1 MSDKKRDCFLLL
13 PRPVFPTVSGYSLKN
28 YNLIRILSEKY
39 ALTVGV
45 ISPSELSD
53 EEKDYY
59 KSLGIRFFSWR
70 IPKWK
75 SCLST
80 ALGLFSRVPLQVCYY
95 YDRGLQQRVDQE
107 AAKADVLIAAL
118 IRTRHYFS
126 KYDRSNGRRKVG
138 AEAADAGRRKTGAEA
153 AEAGRRP
160 GKRLIFD
167 MVDSIAMNYARS
179 EASTASLFWR
189 LIYRIEGRR
198 LAAYEKKWIRES
210 DVTYLFNPEEQ
221 KALSGHGSVRCV
233 PHGVN
238 GALFTYEK
246 DHAAELEAYLGAG
259 GAPVD
264 GVEKTAGDA
273 PVDGAGKDENG
284 APLENAVVFMGK
296 MNYQP
301 NVDAALWYLKNV
313 HPKIADRIPFVIVG
327 AYPTEE
333 IRKAAAGLKNVTV
346 TGFVEDPYLYVSAAM
361 AAVAPMQSGGGIQNK
376 VLESMALGK
385 VNLVSPLAAAAL
397 EGLENGCCA
406 GERVMYI
413 CRTPEEYAKRLS
425 DMAEKTAEKR
435 SLGRGNETGHAD
447 EIGHV
452 DETGHGPGFSEYE
465 NVGLAARE
473 YENVGRSAREYIRR
487 HYTWEK
493 YGEAYLKGI
502 EGER

>member
-1 MSDKKRDCFLLL
+1 MSDDKRKCFLLL

-28 YNLIRILSEKY
+28 YNLVRILSEKY

-45 ISPSELSD
+45 ISQSELSA
-53 EEKDYY
+53 EEKEYY

-75 SCLST
+75 SCLNT
-80 ALGLFSRVPLQVCYY
+80 ALGLFSRLPLQVCYY
-95 YDRGLQQRVDQE
+95 YDQGLQRRVDQE
-107 AAKADVLIAAL
+107 AEKADVLIAAL
-118 IRTRHYFS
+118 VRTRRYFS
-126 KYDRSNGRRKVG
+126 KYDRN
-138 AEAADAGRRKTGAEA
+138 AGRRT
-153 AEAGRRP
+153 
-160 GKRLIFD
+160 GKRLVFD

-179 EASTASLFWR
+179 ETSTASLFWK

-198 LAAYEKKWIRES
+198 LADYEKKWIRES

-221 KALSGHGSVRCV
+221 KALSGCGNVRCV

-238 GALFTYEK
+238 GVLFTYEK
-246 DHAAELEAYLGAG
+246 DHAAGGAKETAG
-259 GAPVD
+259 GALL
-264 GVEKTAGDA
+264 K
-273 PVDGAGKDENG
+273 
-284 APLENAVVFMGK
+284 NAVVFMGK

-313 HPKIADRIPFVIVG
+313 HPKICDRVPFVIVG

-333 IRKAAAGLKNVTV
+333 VRKAAESLKNVTV

-397 EGLENGCCA
+397 KGLENGCCT

-413 CRTPEEYAKRLS
+413 CRTPEEYVKRLL
-425 DMAEKTAEKR
+425 DMAVKRTAV
-435 SLGRGNETGHAD
+435 ST
-447 EIGHV
+447 
-452 DETGHGPGFSEYE
+452 FSEYE
-465 NVGLAARE
+465 TVGQA
-473 YENVGRSAREYIRR
+473 AREYIRR

>member
-1 MSDKKRDCFLLL
+1 MSDDKRKCFLLL

-53 EEKDYY
+53 AEKDYY

-70 IPKWK
+70 IPRWK

-80 ALGLFSRVPLQVCYY
+80 ALGLFSHVPLQVCYY
-95 YDRGLQQRVDQE
+95 YDRGLQRRVDQE

-118 IRTRHYFS
+118 IRTRRYFS
-126 KYDRSNGRRKVG
+126 KYDRNGGSRKAG
-138 AEAADAGRRKTGAEA
+138 AETAEAGRRKAGAET

-160 GKRLIFD
+160 GKRLVFD

-221 KALSGHGSVRCV
+221 KALSGYGSVRCV

-246 DHAAELEAYLGAG
+246 DHAAELEEYRSAG
-259 GAPVD
+259 GA
-264 GVEKTAGDA
+264 EEAA
-273 PVDGAGKDENG
+273 NG
-284 APLENAVVFMGK
+284 APLKNAVVFMGK

-313 HPKIADRIPFVIVG
+313 HPKVCDRVPFVIVG

-333 IRKAAAGLKNVTV
+333 VRKAAAGLKNVTV
-346 TGFVEDPYLYVSAAM
+346 TGFVKDPYLYVSAAM
-361 AAVAPMQSGGGIQNK
+361 AAAAPMQSGGGIQNK
-376 VLESMALGK
+376 VLESMALAR

-413 CRTPEEYAKRLS
+413 CRTPEEYAKRLL

-435 SLGRGNETGHAD
+435 RLGRGNETGHAD
-447 EIGHV
+447 ETEHV
-452 DETGHGPGFSEYE
+452 DETGRALGFSEYE
-465 NVGLAARE
+465 NMGHAAWEYENVGRAARE
-473 YENVGRSAREYIRR
+473 YENIGRAAREYIRR

>member
-1 MSDKKRDCFLLL
+1 MDY
-13 PRPVFPTVSGYSLKN
+13 YSRQITR
-28 YNLIRILSEKY
+28 LIE
-39 ALTVGV
+39 
-45 ISPSELSD
+45 ELSALPGIGKKSAQRLAFHIISMPEERVNALAEAMTGARKNIRYCRECYTLTDD
-53 EEKDYY
+53 E
-59 KSLGIRFFSWR
+59 LCPICR
-70 IPKWK
+70 
-75 SCLST
+75 ST
-80 ALGLFSRVPLQVCYY
+80 ARNHRQIMVV
-95 YDRGLQQRVDQE
+95 E
-107 AAKADVLIAAL
+107 N
-118 IRTRHYFS
+118 TR
-126 KYDRSNGRRKVG
+126 D
-138 AEAADAGRRKTGAEA
+138 
-153 AEAGRRP
+153 
-160 GKRLIFD
+160 
-167 MVDSIAMNYARS
+167 
-179 EASTASLFWR
+179 
-189 LIYRIEGRR
+189 

-221 KALSGHGSVRCV
+221 KALSGYGSVRCV

-246 DHAAELEAYLGAG
+246 DHAAELEAYLSAG

-264 GVEKTAGDA
+264 CTKKTVGGA

-333 IRKAAAGLKNVTV
+333 VRKAAAGLKNVTV
-346 TGFVEDPYLYVSAAM
+346 TGFVEDPYVYVSAAM

>member
-1 MSDKKRDCFLLL
+1 MPDDERKCFLLL

-53 EEKDYY
+53 VEKDYY

-70 IPKWK
+70 IPRWK

-80 ALGLFSRVPLQVCYY
+80 ALGLFSRLPLQVCYY
-95 YDRGLQQRVDQE
+95 YDRGLQRRVDQE
-107 AAKADVLIAAL
+107 AEKADVLIAAL
-118 IRTRHYFS
+118 IRTRQYFS
-126 KYDRSNGRRKVG
+126 QFDRN
-138 AEAADAGRRKTGAEA
+138 AGRRKAGAET
-153 AEAGRRP
+153 AEDGRRP
-160 GKRLIFD
+160 GKRLVFD

-221 KALSGHGSVRCV
+221 KALSGYGSVRCV

-259 GAPVD
+259 GASVD
-264 GVEKTAGDA
+264 CAEKTAS
-273 PVDGAGKDENG
+273 G

-313 HPKIADRIPFVIVG
+313 HPKICGRVPFVIVG

-413 CRTPEEYAKRLS
+413 CRTPEEYADRLL

-447 EIGHV
+447 ETEHV
-452 DETGHGPGFSEYE
+452 DETGRVLGFSEYE
-465 NVGLAARE
+465 NA
-473 YENVGRSAREYIRR
+473 GRAAREYIRR

>member
-1 MSDKKRDCFLLL
+1 MPDDKRKCFLLL

-28 YNLIRILSEKY
+28 YNLVRILSEKY

-45 ISPSELSD
+45 ISQSELSA
-53 EEKDYY
+53 EEKEYY

-80 ALGLFSRVPLQVCYY
+80 ALGLFSRAPLQGCYY
-95 YDRGLQQRVDQE
+95 YDRGLQRRVDQE
-107 AAKADVLIAAL
+107 AEKADVLIAAL
-118 IRTRHYFS
+118 IRTRRYFS
-126 KYDRSNGRRKVG
+126 KYDRN
-138 AEAADAGRRKTGAEA
+138 AGRRKADTEA
-153 AEAGRRP
+153 AEAGRRA
-160 GKRLIFD
+160 GKRLVFD

-179 EASTASLFWR
+179 ETSTASLFWR

-221 KALSGHGSVRCV
+221 KALSGFGNVQCV

-246 DHAAELEAYLGAG
+246 DHAAG
-259 GAPVD
+259 
-264 GVEKTAGDA
+264 
-273 PVDGAGKDENG
+273 G

-313 HPKIADRIPFVIVG
+313 HPKICDRVPFVIVG

-333 IRKAAAGLKNVTV
+333 VRKAAESLKNVTV

-397 EGLENGCCA
+397 KGLENGCCT

-413 CRTPEEYAKRLS
+413 CRTPEEYVKQLL
-425 DMAEKTAEKR
+425 DMAEKRTAD
-435 SLGRGNETGHAD
+435 STFSAYET
-447 EIGHV
+447 
-452 DETGHGPGFSEYE
+452 
-465 NVGLAARE
+465 
-473 YENVGRSAREYIRR
+473 VGRAAREYIRR
-487 HYTWEK
+487 YYTWEK

>member
-1 MSDKKRDCFLLL
+1 MSDDKRKCFLLL

-53 EEKDYY
+53 AEKDYY

-70 IPKWK
+70 IPRWK

-80 ALGLFSRVPLQVCYY
+80 ALGLFSHVPLQVCYY
-95 YDRGLQQRVDQE
+95 YDQGLQRRVDQE
-107 AAKADVLIAAL
+107 AEKADVLIAAL
-118 IRTRHYFS
+118 IRTRRYFS
-126 KYDRSNGRRKVG
+126 KYDKNAARQKAGAETAEDDRRKAG
-138 AEAADAGRRKTGAEA
+138 AKA
-153 AEAGRRP
+153 AEAGRRKADAEAAEFGRRT
-160 GKRLIFD
+160 GKRLVFD

-198 LAAYEKKWIRES
+198 LAAYEKMWIRES

-221 KALSGHGSVRCV
+221 KALSGYGSVRCV

-246 DHAAELEAYLGAG
+246 DHAAELEEYLGAG
-259 GAPVD
+259 GASVD
-264 GVEKTAGDA
+264 CVEKAA
-273 PVDGAGKDENG
+273 SG

-313 HPKIADRIPFVIVG
+313 HPKICGRVPFVIVG

-333 IRKAAAGLKNVTV
+333 VRKAAAGLKNVTV

-413 CRTPEEYAKRLS
+413 CRTPEEYADRLL

-447 EIGHV
+447 ETEHV
-452 DETGHGPGFSEYE
+452 DETGRALGFSEYE
-465 NVGLAARE
+465 NAGHAARE
-473 YENVGRSAREYIRR
+473 YENIGRAAREYIRR

>member
-1 MSDKKRDCFLLL
+1 M
-13 PRPVFPTVSGYSLKN
+13 
-28 YNLIRILSEKY
+28 
-39 ALTVGV
+39 
-45 ISPSELSD
+45 
-53 EEKDYY
+53 
-59 KSLGIRFFSWR
+59 
-70 IPKWK
+70 
-75 SCLST
+75 
-80 ALGLFSRVPLQVCYY
+80 
-95 YDRGLQQRVDQE
+95 
-107 AAKADVLIAAL
+107 
-118 IRTRHYFS
+118 
-126 KYDRSNGRRKVG
+126 
-138 AEAADAGRRKTGAEA
+138 
-153 AEAGRRP
+153 
-160 GKRLIFD
+160 
-167 MVDSIAMNYARS
+167 ARS
-179 EASTASLFWR
+179 SFSPASGSF
-189 LIYRIEGRR
+189 
-198 LAAYEKKWIRES
+198 S
-210 DVTYLFNPEEQ
+210 MPDNPSPERDG
-221 KALSGHGSVRCV
+221 LS
-233 PHGVN
+233 
-238 GALFTYEK
+238 
-246 DHAAELEAYLGAG
+246 
-259 GAPVD
+259 
-264 GVEKTAGDA
+264 
-273 PVDGAGKDENG
+273 
-284 APLENAVVFMGK
+284 VVFMGK

-333 IRKAAAGLKNVTV
+333 VRKAAASLKNVTV

-473 YENVGRSAREYIRR
+473 YIRR